1 MICYYYGTTWHSM
14 QYGILQNIALFALTK
29 SGNLC
34 ILPFTFIAVNKI
46 VKQTSFT
53 KNIMFHDYEVTIIT
67 DWSNKECYGKMD
79 KIYVKLNWFWCK
91 RKTKMAKS
99 QSSNQNQRNLDQIFG
114 VAR

>member
-1 MICYYYGTTWHSM
+1 M

-67 DWSNKECYGKMD
+67 D
-79 KIYVKLNWFWCK
+79 
-91 RKTKMAKS
+91 
-99 QSSNQNQRNLDQIFG
+99 
-114 VAR
+114 